1 MAFAVRYL
9 NDQRLYDKLD
19 KLADESRDKGD
30 LQGILLT
37 GSFRSEREIQ
47 MSEYNIILG
56 LRQNGCELIQKY
68 LDQTSDIRTAA
79 LLAIYVSEDVQQ
91 ECPYVQEWI
100 EG

>member
-1 MAFAVRYL
+1 MKVETKEIFKEFFLLVRF
-9 NDQRLYDKLD
+9 DQ
-19 KLADESRDKGD
+19 
-30 LQGILLT
+30 
-37 GSFRSEREIQ
+37 REIQ
-47 MSEYNIILG
+47 ISEYNIILG